1 MINLDRA
8 ALNSPFP
15 RVEETISSALRLHR
29 PASNVLGSEA
39 RSAVI
44 EWRST
49 IAEYLQRDHT
59 DLSFFGSATSAVRFL
74 ADKLKSNGLVIYCS
88 EVEHSCSR
96 AVADTLLP
104 VDDEGQVFGKLAGEE
119 NALIISAKNNETG
132 ITPSNE
138 TRRIVSEF
146 RDRGG
151 TCIVDA
157 TGADWRD
164 PLILEA
170 DYVFASAGKWNGL
183 PGMGL
188 LVGTKG
194 IWDNQNTEGLG
205 GLIAGTPNMIGIACL
220 ADAMT
225 WISSSHG
232 TALKEKARG
241 YNAAFDDLAAELG
254 WIKNGSGDFIANYY
268 TGIPS
273 DLFVAAAGE
282 QGLAISAG
290 SACNSGFATGSHV
303 ISAMHGEQRA
313 HCSVRFSWDRLT
325 KETEVSG
332 ALSIVRKIDN
342 ELKALLPKGDR

>member
-15 RVEETISSALRLHR
+15 RAEGTISRAMRLHR
-29 PASNVLGSEA
+29 PASNVPGQEA

-44 EWRST
+44 EWRSA
-49 IAEYLQRDHT
+49 IADHLQRDHT
-59 DLSFFGSATSAVRFL
+59 DLSFFGSATAAVRFL
-74 ADKLKSNGLVIYCS
+74 ADKLKGKGLVIYCS

-96 AVADTLLP
+96 SVADTLLP
-104 VDDEGQVFGKLAGEE
+104 VDSEGQIFGKLGGED
-119 NALIISAKNNETG
+119 NVLIISAKNNETG
-132 ITPSNE
+132 IQPTGE

-151 TCIVDA
+151 ICVVDA

-164 PLILEA
+164 PLVLEA
-170 DYVFASAGKWNGL
+170 DYIFASAGKWNGL

-188 LVGTKG
+188 LAGTKG
-194 IWDNQNTEGLG
+194 IWDNQNTEGMG
-205 GLIAGTPNMIGIACL
+205 GLIAGSPNTIGIACL
-220 ADAMT
+220 ADAMS

-232 TALKEKARG
+232 DGLKEKARN
-241 YNAAFDDLAAELG
+241 YNAAFDELAAELG
-254 WIKNGSGDFIANYY
+254 WIKNGSGDFIANYC

-282 QGLAISAG
+282 HELAISAG

-303 ISAMHGEQRA
+303 IAAMHGDDRA
-313 HCSVRFSWDRLT
+313 RCSVRFSWDRLT
-325 KETEVSG
+325 KETEISQ
-332 ALSIVRKIDN
+332 AIAIVRKIDN